1 MKKHSF
7 LLSFSIFIPFISFY
21 CLIALS
27 EPSFMI
33 LNGSGEKGH
42 PCLDPSFRGRA
53 SSCSLLTMLL
63 LWFIQLDP
71 VPGGQGETNG
81 RGGHCRL
88 VSGRFKNKRTY
99 FPGLSWVTISWV
111 NLCAWCPRI
120 FSLYRGLNGVQ
131 SHMPSQLSQKHIALW
146 RLCPEKWF
154 PRWAEYSLAALG
166 RGWGASS
173 CQGPTLRSTNGHIL
187 SMTSS
192 NS

>member
-1 MKKHSF
+1 MESTFVIILNPIILLYILISSRTFIVVVVNDLDILHRQSDYLWKNTAFFHPSQFLYLLFPSAVCLSGPSF
-7 LLSFSIFIPFISFY
+7 L
-21 CLIALS
+21 
-27 EPSFMI
+27 M

-63 LWFIQLDP
+63 HWFIQLDP

-111 NLCAWCPRI
+111 NLCAWSPRI

-131 SHMPSQLSQKHIALW
+131 SHMPS
-146 RLCPEKWF
+146 
-154 PRWAEYSLAALG
+154 
-166 RGWGASS
+166 
-173 CQGPTLRSTNGHIL
+173 
-187 SMTSS
+187 
-192 NS
+192 